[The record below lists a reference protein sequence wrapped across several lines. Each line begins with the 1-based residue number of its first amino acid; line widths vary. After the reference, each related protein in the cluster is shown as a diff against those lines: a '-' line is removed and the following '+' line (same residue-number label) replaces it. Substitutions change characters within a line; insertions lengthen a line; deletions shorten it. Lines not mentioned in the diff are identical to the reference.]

1 MSEFYAIDSS
11 RVSLREYWW
20 GAKSPLV
27 FFSWMLKW
35 FRARIPSSSDDP
47 NVDSILPFQVE
58 GLPPEMV
65 VKFEPLSANLAALG
79 FSDPV
84 FHLINDPGTRTT
96 VYWSTFRHVS
106 GQHFARIHHRIWQQA
121 QKSDRGL
128 FPMFITE
135 FTDGTF
141 LVSSAGK
148 PDMAAPKSVNIQR
161 MPGAKPEV
169 LWAAHNRA
177 VQGLTQRN
185 TIRPIHTQ
193 ADVIEATERHHVLMR
208 DFHLARGV
216 FRKRTATELAQADSF
231 NTRLTEAQAAGLEHP
246 GVMIELERL
255 QEQKP
260 SWRSG
265 LWILGASFIGFI
277 AAGAARWDWKFMLW
291 IIPILLFHESGHW
304 VAMKLFRYRNLRLFF
319 IPFFGAAV
327 TGRNWNVAGWKKA
340 LVSLAGPVP
349 GIALGIVLGLIG
361 LVLHQPQVIH
371 GALLLLFVN
380 GFNLLPLL
388 PLDGGHVLQDTLFCR
403 NRWLDVAFR
412 IVAMV
417 GLLLLGLFAGMK
429 LLMYIA
435 IPLGLAIPTVF
446 RLSKVTDDL
455 RTQSLPE
462 PLPSEDRIPAETAQR
477 IITAVRGA
485 FPPKLNMGNKVL
497 AQHTLGV
504 FERLNAKPPGV
515 LATLALLFIHGGA
528 LLISL
533 IVGLLLV
540 FAQNRPDLSAAAS
553 SQLQSTFQPGD
564 IQSWPAAPV
573 GDPRDVDR
581 NLLVTTLNNRAAA
594 VTAFSGFTNQL
605 PPEARLMRFGD
616 SLLLSVPAENDS
628 QREQWFDRLQAQS
641 TNVFVALSNAPVT
654 VSLSFFAPDK
664 TSATNLEH
672 VLQQYLV
679 HSFGMHLIAPWSPAA
694 KQARFA
700 EFNRC
705 RRDWMRISEVQGR
718 VAIDPSLR
726 VYEKKIIDAAKRGS
740 IAEQERLRKE
750 ETTRME
756 LLRTQALQELRS
768 DPVMPVS
775 ADLLA
780 LSSRLNREDLTNAV
794 ERKTLLGRVA
804 SQLGAV
810 QCPPMDR
817 FGVRSGFVLRNGLL
831 LQIPSA
837 GFYDPTVALPALTD
851 WLREQNCRLIKYS
864 LDGPSWLDDTSGSEE

>member
-1 MSEFYAIDSS
+1 
-11 RVSLREYWW
+11 
-20 GAKSPLV
+20 
-27 FFSWMLKW
+27 
-35 FRARIPSSSDDP
+35 
-47 NVDSILPFQVE
+47 
-58 GLPPEMV
+58 
-65 VKFEPLSANLAALG
+65 
-79 FSDPV
+79 
-84 FHLINDPGTRTT
+84 
-96 VYWSTFRHVS
+96 
-106 GQHFARIHHRIWQQA
+106 
-121 QKSDRGL
+121 
-128 FPMFITE
+128 
-135 FTDGTF
+135 
-141 LVSSAGK
+141 
-148 PDMAAPKSVNIQR
+148 
-161 MPGAKPEV
+161 
-169 LWAAHNRA
+169 
-177 VQGLTQRN
+177 
-185 TIRPIHTQ
+185 
-193 ADVIEATERHHVLMR
+193 
-208 DFHLARGV
+208 
-216 FRKRTATELAQADSF
+216 
-231 NTRLTEAQAAGLEHP
+231 
-246 GVMIELERL
+246 MIELERL

-304 VAMKLFRYRNLRLFF
+304 VAMKLFQYRNLRLFF

-361 LVLHQPQVIH
+361 LVLHQPQVTH

-412 IVAMV
+412 VVAIV
-417 GLLLLGLFAGMK
+417 GLLLLGIFAGMK

-435 IPLGLAIPTVF
+435 IPLGLAIPTAF

-455 RTQSLPE
+455 RAQSLPE
-462 PLPSEDRIPAETAQR
+462 PLPSEDRIPTETAQR

-616 SLLLSVPAENDS
+616 SLLLSVPAENDA

-780 LSSRLNREDLTNAV
+780 LSSRLNSEDLTNAV

-810 QCPPMDR
+810 HCPPMDR